1 MILSSLTQSPLC
13 LWQKPLMLKDTW
25 ACGMNTCTLRI
36 RPSSQTPQSAPQLS
50 ILTSQ
55 MMDTSRYTTRTNTP
69 PGFLALVSTA
79 MLSALLISHQASA
92 LSSSLP
98 LSQGGQA
105 YPTTMSLTLITKPTQ
120 SFTITMSKTC
130 STCGSWP
137 GRLPSLMIWAI
148 YWWAKP
154 LLLFLATHRPKC
166 SRMTKML
173 PSVGTH
179 SDSRLF
185 YQNFL

>member
-1 MILSSLTQSPLC
+1 
-13 LWQKPLMLKDTW
+13 MLKDTW

-79 MLSALLISHQASA
+79 MLSALPMMDQASA
-92 LSSSLP
+92 MSSS
-98 LSQGGQA
+98 SISKGGQA
-105 YPTTMSLTLITKPTQ
+105 NPTTMSLTLITTLTQ
-120 SFTITMSKTC
+120 SFTIAMSQTC

-137 GRLPSLMIWAI
+137 GRLPSLLIWATN
-148 YWWAKP
+148 WWARP
-154 LLLFLATHRPKC
+154 LLLFLTTHRPNC
-166 SRMTKML
+166 SWMTKML
-173 PSVGTH
+173 RSVGTH
-179 SDSRLF
+179 SESRL
-185 YQNFL
+185 LHKTLSMACRP